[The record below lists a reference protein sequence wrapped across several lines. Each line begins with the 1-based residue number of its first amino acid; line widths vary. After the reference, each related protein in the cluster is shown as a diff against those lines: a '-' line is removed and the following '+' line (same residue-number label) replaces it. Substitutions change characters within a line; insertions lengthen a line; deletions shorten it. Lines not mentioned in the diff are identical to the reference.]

1 MKKIIVGTLAVMLI
15 IGLSGCTD
23 NTPEQSPVRI
33 EAKSL
38 SSDWG
43 GYVISVP
50 VVEVT
55 AMTDE
60 VTIEDVIANN
70 GNCKM
75 TAITQNNFPKSLSYG
90 ERVQAGYTSKCNL
103 VKVEV
108 ITDKGN
114 WSVEFE

>member
-15 IGLSGCTD
+15 IGLSGCD
-23 NTPEQSPVRI
+23 STPEESPVRI
-33 EAKSL
+33 TAKSL

-43 GYVISVP
+43 GYTISVP

-55 AMTDE
+55 AVTDE
-60 VTIEDVIANN
+60 VIIEDVIANN

-75 TAITQNNFPKSLSYG
+75 TAITQKSFPKTLNYG
-90 ERVQAGYTSKCNL
+90 QVVKAGYTAKCNL

>member
-1 MKKIIVGTLAVMLI
+1 MKRLITSIVAITLI

-23 NTPEQSPVRI
+23 STPEQSPVRI
-33 EAKSL
+33 EAKTL

-43 GYVISVP
+43 GYMISVP

-55 AMTDE
+55 AVIDK
-60 VTIEDVIANN
+60 VTIENVITNN

-75 TAITQNNFPKSLSYG
+75 TAHRQKEFPKTLSYG
-90 ERVQAGYTSKCNL
+90 QKATAGYTAKCNL

-108 ITDKGN
+108 ITDNGN

>member
-1 MKKIIVGTLAVMLI
+1 MKTLIVGTLAVMLI
-15 IGLSGCTD
+15 IGLSGCD
-23 NTPEQSPVRI
+23 STPEQSPVRI

-43 GYVISVP
+43 GYIISVP

-60 VTIEDVIANN
+60 VTIENVIANN

-90 ERVQAGYTSKCNL
+90 ERVQAGYTAKCNL

>member
-1 MKKIIVGTLAVMLI
+1 MKKLIVGILATVLI

-23 NTPEQSPVRI
+23 TPEQSPVRV
-33 EAKSL
+33 EAKTL

-43 GYVISVP
+43 GYIISVP

-55 AMTDE
+55 AVTDE
-60 VTIEDVIANN
+60 VTIENVIANN

-75 TAITQNNFPKSLSYG
+75 TAITQKSFPKTLNYG
-90 ERVQAGYTSKCNL
+90 QVVQAGYTAKCNL

-108 ITDKGN
+108 ITDKGD

>member
-1 MKKIIVGTLAVMLI
+1 MKKLIVGTLAIMLI
-15 IGLSGCTD
+15 IGLSGCD
-23 NTPEQSPVRI
+23 STPEQSPVRI
-33 EAKSL
+33 DAKSL

-43 GYVISVP
+43 GYIISVP

-60 VTIEDVIANN
+60 VTIKNVIANN
-70 GNCKM
+70 GNCQM
-75 TAITQNNFPKSLSYG
+75 TAHTQKSFPQTLNYSQVAK
-90 ERVQAGYTSKCNL
+90 AGYTAKCNL